1 MRPGAETSGP
11 GVPPDWE
18 TLLRFWF
25 RDDPDDGRV
34 ARAQRPLW
42 FGGEAAHDR
51 EVAARFGSWLDAA
64 EAGGLESWAT
74 ATRSRLA
81 LVILFDQISRVVGRG
96 TPRAFRND
104 ARALA
109 LAREMLDTDDERALR
124 PIERAFLH
132 LPLEHAEDLALQEEC
147 VARSEALAR
156 SVPAA
161 WRDEFES
168 FAEYAR
174 RHEVVIRRFGR
185 FPHRNAILGR
195 ASSTDEL
202 AFLREPE
209 AGF

>member
-1 MRPGAETSGP
+1 M
-11 GVPPDWE
+11 
-18 TLLRFWF
+18 
-25 RDDPDDGRV
+25 
-34 ARAQRPLW
+34 ARTQRPLW
-42 FGGEAAHDR
+42 FGGQAAHDA
-51 EVAARFGSWLDAA
+51 EITARFGAWLGAA
-64 EAGGLESWAT
+64 EDGELETWIGEAQ
-74 ATRSRLA
+74 SRLA

-104 ARALA
+104 AKALA
-109 LAREMLDTDDERALR
+109 HAREMLDSDAESALR

-156 SVPAA
+156 SVPVG

-174 RHEVVIRRFGR
+174 RHEAVIRRFGR

-195 ASSTDEL
+195 VSSAEEL
-202 AFLREPE
+202 AFLRDPDS
-209 AGF
+209 GF